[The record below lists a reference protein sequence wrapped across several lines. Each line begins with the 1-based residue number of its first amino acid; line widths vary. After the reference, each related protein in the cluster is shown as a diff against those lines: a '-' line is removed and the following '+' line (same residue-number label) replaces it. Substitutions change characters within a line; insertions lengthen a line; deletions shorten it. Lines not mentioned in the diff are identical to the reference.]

1 MPGVIRGYFGHDPL
15 PDPPGVM
22 YPRSRV
28 RVSAGYTPGM
38 TLSTIK
44 RQKRSKTAKND
55 EKRYFAHLFQHK
67 QVDFWHVSPP

>member
-1 MPGVIRGYFGHDPL
+1 MPGVTRGYFGHDPL

-28 RVSAGYTPGM
+28 WVSAGYTPGT

-44 RQKRSKTAKND
+44 YQKQSKRAKND
-55 EKRYFAHLFQHK
+55 QKRYFVHCFQHN
-67 QVDFWHVSPP
+67 QAIF

>member
-1 MPGVIRGYFGHDPL
+1 MPGVTQGYFGHDPL

-44 RQKRSKTAKND
+44 RQKRSKMAKND
-55 EKRYFAHLFQHK
+55 EKWYFAHLFQHK